1 MWKSLC
7 TFDEPERESRWR
19 RTGSAGRIP
28 DAAHFAEGAL
38 GFKPDEQQRA
48 LLQCNAKQGILNCSR
63 QWGKSTVAAIK
74 AVHRAHFFA
83 ESLVIVAS
91 PTERQSA
98 EFLLKA
104 RHFMKRLKIPVRGDG
119 HHRAS
124 LRFPNGSRIVG
135 LPGKE
140 DTTRGYSEVSLLI
153 IDEAARVTDEL
164 YKALRPILA
173 VADGDVWLLST
184 PRGKRG
190 FFWECWELGGTDWT
204 RFTVRATECSRISS
218 ERLELER
225 RQMGD
230 QWFRQEFLCEF
241 VADGGQMFDRDLVM
255 GAIED
260 E

>member
-7 TFDEPERESRWR
+7 TFDEPEQESRWR
-19 RTGSAGRIP
+19 RTGKSGGIAEVAG
-28 DAAHFAEGAL
+28 FAEVAL
-38 GFKPDEQQRA
+38 GFKPDARQKE
-48 LLQCNAKQGILNCSR
+48 LLACDAKQVLLNCSR

-74 AVHRAHFFA
+74 AVHRAHFLA

-140 DTTRGYSEVSLLI
+140 DTSRGYSVSLLI

-164 YKALRPILA
+164 YKALRPVLA
-173 VADGDVWLLST
+173 VANGDAWLLST
-184 PRGKRG
+184 PFGKRG
-190 FFWECWELGGTDWT
+190 FFWECWELGGKDWE
-204 RFTVRATECSRISS
+204 RFTVPATECTRISK

-241 VADGGQMFDRDLVM
+241 VADEAQMFDRDLVM
-255 GAIED
+255 GALED
-260 E
+260 